1 VNKTI
6 TTRLIEAAQNRER
19 VSGLTHN
26 FYRYPARFS
35 PHFAHAAIE
44 AFTKVGDAVL
54 DPYMGGGTAIVE
66 AIAAGRRAYGND
78 LNSLAVFV
86 ARVKTT
92 FLDSREAEEIQD
104 WVEKATRLMSFRTAR
119 SRLRPLIDD
128 PKAGNLTLPV
138 ARSVKKAIA
147 AALLEV
153 PSIQNERVRDFAR
166 CVVLRTAQWALD
178 GRDRGPSLEE
188 VRLRIRVFA
197 AEMLHGL
204 EELKRKCCVHRLDEP
219 KCTLVESDAAILDTV
234 APFSTGRVKADLIVT
249 SPPYPGVHVLYHRW
263 QVNGRRE
270 TPAPYWIANCN
281 DGQGASF
288 YNFGDL
294 RGRGLTKYFKASLDN
309 LLTARRLIRD
319 GGKIV
324 QLVAFSDP
332 ESQLSMYLENMRA
345 AGFEEMDLPGN
356 CHQRIWRD
364 VPSRK
369 WHASLKGRTSSSRE
383 VVLIHQ
389 AV

>member
-1 VNKTI
+1 VKKTI
-6 TTRLIEAAQNRER
+6 TARLIEAAQNRER

-35 PHFAHAAIE
+35 PHFARAAIE

-54 DPYMGGGTAIVE
+54 DPYMGGGTVIVE

-104 WVEKATRLMSFRTAR
+104 WVERATRVMSFRTAR

-128 PKAGNLTLPV
+128 PKAGNLTLPL
-138 ARSVKKAIA
+138 ARSVKKAVA

-153 PSIQNERVRDFAR
+153 ASIQNKRVRDFAR
-166 CVVLRTAQWALD
+166 CVLLRTAQWALD
-178 GRDRGPSLEE
+178 GRERGPSLEE

-197 AEMLHGL
+197 AEMLRGL

-219 KCTLVESDAAILDTV
+219 KCTLVEFDATTLHTV
-234 APFSTGRVKADLIVT
+234 APFSTGRVRADLIVT

-288 YNFGDL
+288 YNFGDR
-294 RGRGLTKYFKASLDN
+294 RGGGLTKYFRASLN
-309 LLTARRLIRD
+309 TLLAVRRLIKD

-324 QLVAFSDP
+324 QLVAFSEP

-345 AGFEEMDLPGN
+345 AGFEEMILPGH
-356 CHQRIWRD
+356 CRQRIWRD